1 MLDFAKEKYQRLLSK
16 QEDAAKE
23 WFAQHGK
30 EYLDENKRRS
40 LPDEEKPPRHVGLSP
55 SETGRLK
62 VRRQDDWIWTR
73 RLERYQPLA
82 QSVYNGPVPGN
93 LNAKKMRLP
102 TKIPK
107 LLLLI
112 RKGLQLG
119 RI

>member
-1 MLDFAKEKYQRLLSK
+1 MVRTAR
-16 QEDAAKE
+16 
-23 WFAQHGK
+23 K

-93 LNAKKMRLP
+93 LNAKENASSNKNSENQACRNENSC
-102 TKIPK
+102 
-107 LLLLI
+107 
-112 RKGLQLG
+112 RRCSGG
-119 RI
+119 SW